1 MNVNSMKELK
11 SENLKTTTSGL
22 KVIEWNVSDC
32 TEKIYAVVTPVKNSD
47 N

>member
-1 MNVNSMKELK
+1 MNVISMKELNG
-11 SENLKTTTSGL
+11 ENLKSTTSGL

-32 TEKIYAVVTPVKNSD
+32 TEKLYAVVTPVKNSD